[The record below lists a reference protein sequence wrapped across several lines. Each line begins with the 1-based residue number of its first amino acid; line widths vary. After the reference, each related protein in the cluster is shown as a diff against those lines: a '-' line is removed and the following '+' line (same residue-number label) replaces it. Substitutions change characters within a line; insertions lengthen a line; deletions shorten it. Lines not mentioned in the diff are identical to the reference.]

1 MKNLILILFLFS
13 LSSTVYSAD
22 RYWIA
27 SSLGQWNNTANWSAT
42 DGGPGGASVPSNGD
56 FVYFNANGLGNCN
69 LDVAAAFDGIN
80 TENYSGIIDLRG
92 FSFNPTVSGNEDC
105 SFLGGTINDSPGTS
119 EINYSTSGRTRFQNV
134 KFGAIINIESGR
146 IEFNGGVFNA
156 IVTAE
161 QTGSAITNGDG
172 GCIFTENTIIIN
184 SGSSRL
190 ILGRINPD
198 EFLKDLDIINS
209 GSGRIFLAE
218 NSSGNIVTGDLK
230 ITGNGSS
237 EAIILSEDE
246 FSSLAVAGDMTVL
259 TTSSASNSSITIGN
273 SGSVSIAG
281 RLDVTQN
288 ATGDK
293 SRIFIANAETSKVS
307 VNGVS
312 KFINNGVNDDT
323 RTNIGF
329 RGDVSFGDSLILIN
343 NSTSSTNQFILNRN
357 SGSSNIYNGH
367 IVVSNTQSDGDGVY
381 FGNAGGSGVLAANR
395 RVSIGSG
402 GFVSGKLRF
411 GNFNQTGTTAQS
423 LTLTGTAE
431 LSSESSDWGGDFNGV
446 ASGVT
451 THSSRFHGNT
461 YIEKT
466 GNETDDSKGNNFFDR
481 NVVLK
486 NSGKGR
492 FIMGSDNPDVFQMNL
507 DIDNSGESNIFIAN
521 SSANNIIV
529 GYLSINNDGFGLGS
543 NIVRIGNDA
552 VSSITIG
559 GDVFI
564 KNVGSADNSRVFFP
578 HAGGIVLNG
587 DLIIDNSP
595 QGKDGEVNL
604 SASLNSSLAVNGIL
618 NLIQT
623 ANGGVTKRTYIGERG
638 SVVINGNT
646 SISNNSDA
654 NNNFVLIADK
664 ATSSVTFNGNVVVEN
679 THING
684 EGVQFG
690 KSGGTTSLAN
700 GFTLT
705 IGSGGFAT
713 GELIIE
719 NLTQTGL
726 TAQNITLT
734 GSASFE
740 TIGSSWEGDVSF
752 ISPRIISENTTYRGL
767 SYLEKNGAIND
778 NSEGGNTFE
787 RNCIIKN
794 TGSGHIR
801 MGNSSFDRWEENLT
815 LLSEGDGDLAIAY
828 GAFGNFIAGDLTVM
842 ASSGAGSAQQVVIAN
857 QITSSL
863 SVGGNTTVINNSNG
877 VRNDVIIGEN
887 GKVYFI
893 GDLEITNSSTSN
905 RAEIILA
912 KSTSAEI
919 TVSGNTTVLN
929 SGLGGNIKQIYV
941 GNSGDIRFIGS
952 LNLTLTS
959 NASDA
964 EIFLNHDIGSE
975 NVYFQGVT
983 INAPSSLSDGVYF
996 GANGGTGTLSSGS
1009 NISIGP
1015 DGFIAENLL
1024 MQNLIQMGSTAQV
1037 IELNTGTTRLE
1048 SNNSIWNGD
1057 VVFRSP
1063 KLFSNNSTYHSSAI
1077 LHKTGADNDES
1088 DGGNTFYGITVLR
1101 NTGSGDFKPS
1111 NVIGNTFN
1119 EDVTYEKAGT
1129 GDILPTYN
1137 STSKYAKSIIINSN
1151 DVMVFGA
1158 SGGGTVSM
1166 NGTGPQ
1172 FISVVGATPKPE
1184 FAAFETS
1191 NPNDDITLNTPI
1203 EIINF
1208 LVLLQGNINT
1218 TDINMLFMSDNSF
1231 VISVSNNAFVNG
1243 PVTKIGND
1251 LFTFPVGKAN
1261 FYRPI
1266 RMASKPDDISA
1277 QFRAEYFPQNVVSSG
1292 TPNSPLEISIFN
1304 ISSCEYWLLDRLASS
1319 SSVVVELSYRNTV
1332 PGSCSGVVDQS
1343 TLLVS
1348 RWNGSL
1354 WEDLGNGGI
1363 SGNASNGS
1371 VKSFGAVPDF
1381 STFTIGT
1388 TNDVNPLPIELTEFE
1403 VKKQDASAMVNW
1415 TTASELNNDYFD
1427 LERSTDGF
1435 NFESISK
1442 LDGAGNST
1450 HLINYNHLDRY
1461 PEAGIS
1467 YYRLKQVD
1475 FDGKFSYSDIKSI
1488 LFDDI
1493 GSLNIYPNPLNTGHD
1508 LMIASNQVISSIE
1521 IINETG
1527 QLIRSAKFDG
1537 KQNEVKLSNLSL
1549 TSGFY
1554 FVKVYSD
1561 MNLEVEKLIVR

>member
-69 LDVAAAFDGIN
+69 LNVAAAFDGIN
-80 TENYSGIIDLRG
+80 TENYAGIIDLRG

-156 IVTAE
+156 IVSAE

-172 GCIFTENTIIIN
+172 GCMFYENTTIIN

-230 ITGNGSS
+230 ITGSGSS

-246 FSSLAVAGDMTVL
+246 FSSLAVAGDITVL

-288 ATGDK
+288 ATGDN
-293 SRIFIANAETSKVS
+293 SRIFVANAETSTVS

-323 RTNIGF
+323 RTYIGR

-343 NSTSSTNQFILNRN
+343 NSTSSTNQFILNSN
-357 SGSSNIYNGH
+357 SESSNIYNGH

-507 DIDNSGESNIFIAN
+507 AIDNSGESNIFLAN
-521 SSANNIIV
+521 SSAHNIIV

-564 KNVGSADNSRVFFP
+564 KNVGSADNSRVGFP
-578 HAGGIVLNG
+578 HDGGIVLNG

-595 QGKDGEVNL
+595 QGNGGEVNL

-654 NNNFVLIADK
+654 NSNFVLIADR

-690 KSGGTTSLAN
+690 KGGGTTSLAN

-752 ISPRIISENTTYRGL
+752 ISPRIISENSTYRGL
-767 SYLEKNGAIND
+767 SYLEKTSDLND
-778 NSEGGNTFE
+778 RSAGGNVFE
-787 RNCIIKN
+787 RNSTIRN
-794 TGSGHIR
+794 TGSGYFR
-801 MGNSSFDRWEENLT
+801 MGDSAFDRWDENLAII
-815 LLSEGDGDLAIAY
+815 SEGEGDLEIAH
-828 GAFGNFIAGDLTVM
+828 GAFGNFIFGDLSIL
-842 ASSGAGSAQQVVIAN
+842 ASSGGASSQDVIIAN
-857 QITSSL
+857 QVNSSL
-863 SVGGNTTVINNSNG
+863 LVGGNTTVINNSSGTNNNVILGGNG
-877 VRNDVIIGEN
+877 DVN
-887 GKVYFI
+887 FI
-893 GDLEITNSSTSN
+893 GNLDLTNSSTSN
-905 RAEIILA
+905 RADIVLA
-912 KSTSAEI
+912 DNLNAEI
-919 TVSGNTTVLN
+919 TIAGNTTVVN
-929 SGLGGNIKQIYV
+929 SGLGGNNKRIFL
-941 GNSGDIRFIGS
+941 GNSGDVIFNGV
-952 LNLTLTS
+952 LNLNVS
-959 NASDA
+959 SDA
-964 EIFLNHDIGSE
+964 TNSGIFINHDVGSDNLYNE
-975 NVYFQGVT
+975 NIVL
-983 INAPSSLSDGVYF
+983 NATSASSVGILF
-996 GANGGTGTLSSGS
+996 GESGGTGTLVNGKTL
-1009 NISIGP
+1009 SIGV
-1015 DGFIAENLL
+1015 GGYIAEELL
-1024 MQNLIQMGSTAQV
+1024 FRNFNQIGSTAQLL
-1037 IELNTGTTRLE
+1037 ELNTGSTRFE
-1048 SNNSIWNGD
+1048 IDNSIWDGP
-1057 VVFRSP
+1057 VTFRSP
-1063 KLFSNNSTYHSSAI
+1063 RMFSNNSTYRSNAT
-1077 LHKTGADNDES
+1077 LHKNGASNDES
-1088 DGGNTFYGITVLR
+1088 VGGNTFNGITFLR
-1101 NTGSGDFKPS
+1101 NSGSGEFTPS
-1111 NVIGNTFN
+1111 NTIGNNFN
-1119 EDVTYEKAGT
+1119 EDVTYEKVGT
-1129 GDILPTYN
+1129 GDILPTF
-1137 STSKYAKSIIINSN
+1137 SATSKYAKSIFIDSDNT
-1151 DVMVFGA
+1151 VRFGA
-1158 SGGGTVSM
+1158 SGSGKVSM
-1166 NGTGPQ
+1166 NGATAQ
-1172 FISVVGATPKPE
+1172 FISVIGVTPMPE
-1184 FAAFETS
+1184 FAALQTLNS
-1191 NPNDDITLNTPI
+1191 GDDITLNTPI
-1203 EIINF
+1203 EIRSILA
-1208 LVLLQGNINT
+1208 LVQGNINT
-1218 TDINMLFMSDNSF
+1218 TVTNMLFMGDNSF
-1231 VISVSNNAFVNG
+1231 VTSVSDNAFVNG
-1243 PVTKIGND
+1243 PVTKTGND
-1251 LFTFPVGKAN
+1251 VFTFPVGKGN
-1261 FYRPI
+1261 FYRAIGLATAPN
-1266 RMASKPDDISA
+1266 STSA

-1292 TPNSPLEISIFN
+1292 TPNSPLDISIHS
-1304 ISSCEYWLLDRLASS
+1304 ISSCEYWLLDRLVSS
-1319 SSVVVELSYRNTV
+1319 SPAAVRLYYKNTIS
-1332 PGSCSGVVDQS
+1332 GSCSGVVNQS

-1348 RWNGSL
+1348 QWNGSL
-1354 WEDLGNGGI
+1354 WEDLGNGGFGGTP
-1363 SGNASNGS
+1363 STGTVRSTSAVS
-1371 VKSFGAVPDF
+1371 SFGP
-1381 STFTIGT
+1381 FTIGT
-1388 TNDVNPLPIELTEFE
+1388 TNDINPLPIELIDFK
-1403 VKKQDASAMVNW
+1403 VNKQDNSVMINW

-1442 LDGAGNST
+1442 LDGAGNSN

-1461 PEAGIS
+1461 PKAGIS

-1493 GSLNIYPNPLNTGHD
+1493 GSLNIYPNPLNTCHD

-1527 QLIRSAKFDG
+1527 QLIYSAKFEE
-1537 KQNEVKLSNLSL
+1537 KQKGIKLSNLKL
-1549 TSGFY
+1549 NSGFY
-1554 FVKVYSD
+1554 FVKVYSVD
-1561 MNLEVEKLIVR
+1561 SLEVEKLIVR